1 MVKASLIQLA
11 IALFSGAIA
20 AGGTVAL
27 AQNLYQ
33 PLNPNLDETWPARLE
48 PEPIWPEVTPSQVYE
63 EARRISVRVL
73 SGSGWGTGILLARE
87 GSTYVILTNRHVLD
101 PGEHEYE
108 IETLNGQ
115 MYRARDRHEPTLEA
129 HDLALLEF
137 DSLEDYPIAQLGE
150 SVNLPQG
157 TVTFAAGF
165 PLERED
171 RVESSG
177 PDIFNDGF
185 KFTQGEISLQ
195 LERPLEDGYQ
205 LGYTNAIEKGMSGG
219 PVLNRAGELIAING
233 IHADPLWGNPY
244 VYQDGTQTEADLQS
258 LIEGSSWAIPIETVL
273 QLLPTLAR
281 GNRDP
286 NPGVEHNSA
295 QPVSPQSS
303 VSSP

>member
-11 IALFSGAIA
+11 VVLSSGAIA
-20 AGGTVAL
+20 AGSTITV

-33 PLNPNLDETWPARLE
+33 PLNPSLYEIWPALLE
-48 PEPIWPEVTPSQVYE
+48 PEPIWPETAPLHLYE

-73 SGSGWGTGILLARE
+73 SGSGWGTGILLARDGE
-87 GSTYVILTNRHVLD
+87 TYVILTNRHVLN
-101 PGEHEYE
+101 GEDIEYE
-108 IETLNGQ
+108 IETPNGQ
-115 MYRARDRHEPTLEA
+115 IYPARDRREPALEA

-137 DSLEDYPIAQLGE
+137 ESPDDYQVAQIGE

-165 PLERED
+165 PLEREQ

-195 LERPLEDGYQ
+195 LDRPLEEGYQ

-219 PVLNRAGELIAING
+219 PVLNRAGEVIAING
-233 IHADPLWGNPY
+233 IHADPLWGEPY
-244 VYQDGTQTEADLQS
+244 VYDDGTRPEEGLQS
-258 LIEGSSWAIPIETVL
+258 LIEASSWAIPIETVL

-281 GNRDP
+281 GNQDP
-286 NPGVEHNSA
+286 GSRVEQNLA

-303 VSSP
+303 LSSP